1 MGERSGSESGGRR
14 DFERLSRRLAELTA
28 VDARED
34 RLGHRALQ
42 GARQAGPGAC
52 AVRAKLQAKALRC
65 VAKERAEDVLALL
78 VDRT

>member
-1 MGERSGSESGGRR
+1 MGEGSGSERGGGC
-14 DFERLSRRLAELTA
+14 DVERLRRGLAEVAA

-52 AVRAKLQAKALRC
+52 AVRAKLQAEALGC
-65 VAKERAEDVLALL
+65 VAEEGAEDVLALF